1 MVESTSKYY
10 KGAMVEGIFFS
21 YHAPTLTSEYQHLK
35 LSRLMI
41 FYTGGTTIYM
51 EFSEQV
57 YFLILSH
64 VQCLTWSFFSLQ
76 TYFIPIRRELK
87 LIPNTPINGGKK
99 PLKSTTRFIL
109 HYISNNYKNKNKN
122 REEWKR
128 IDLQKY

>member
-64 VQCLTWSFFSLQ
+64 VQCLTWSFFFS
-76 TYFIPIRRELK
+76 
-87 LIPNTPINGGKK
+87 
-99 PLKSTTRFIL
+99 S
-109 HYISNNYKNKNKN
+109 
-122 REEWKR
+122 
-128 IDLQKY
+128 DLLYPYPARVKTNS